1 MLISIIYAVSA
12 IAGFAWTALAA
23 AAVYVLHYGLCY
35 NKEPGCGAG
44 MLAAVGVM
52 VVYAAGIAAGI
63 ALTLWLLRRAERRTK
78 QEPN

>member
-1 MLISIIYAVSA
+1 MLISIIYAVA
-12 IAGFAWTALAA
+12 VVAGLAWTTLAA

-44 MLAAVGVM
+44 ILAALGVM

-63 ALTLWLLRRAERRTK
+63 ALTRWVLRRAERRTK
-78 QEPN
+78 SEPS